1 MAMETNS
8 IAAQNTSF
16 WGLITNSLIQV
27 PNYQREYAQGRNNR
41 RAELIR
47 NSFVTSLYGSIKNN
61 EPLELDF
68 IFGGK
73 ESDDKENNSF
83 NPVDGQQRLTILFLL
98 IGMCLCVQTEAIIRR
113 LWESIF
119 FIPQGQHQKHSVRK
133 FVKKHGRRI

>member
-47 NSFVTSLYGSIKNN
+47 NGFVTSLYGSIKNK
-61 EPLELDF
+61 EHLELDF
-68 IFGGK
+68 IFGH
-73 ESDDKENNSF
+73 SSF
-83 NPVDGQQRLTILFLL
+83 DTLISSHFAFDIFSLT
-98 IGMCLCVQTEAIIRR
+98 MEV
-113 LWESIF
+113 
-119 FIPQGQHQKHSVRK
+119 
-133 FVKKHGRRI
+133 

>member
-1 MAMETNS
+1 MEKDINNIT
-8 IAAQNTSF
+8 AQSTSF

-47 NSFVTSLYGSIKNN
+47 NGFVTSLYGSIKNN

-73 ESDDKENNSF
+73 ESDDKDNNSF

-98 IGMCLCVQTEAIIRR
+98 
-113 LWESIF
+113 
-119 FIPQGQHQKHSVRK
+119 H
-133 FVKKHGRRI
+133 